1 MEHIT
6 AIGAEKTQKITF
18 ISKAHEEFYFEKL
31 EEVRHQDV
39 YHKSLIYCL
48 GMNADTRDHIHRIY
62 DFKTGC
68 VKTECLKE
76 GWQTSGSQKVVRL
89 AFCLYCNGVPS
100 VSDYEDPSD
109 QLEECGRYTIDDLF
123 CCSYA
128 PFFWQAIQIRYP
140 EYVKYNG
147 KKQKWFEGRD

>member
-1 MEHIT
+1 MKST

-18 ISKAHEEFYFEKL
+18 ISKAHEEFYFKKL

-48 GMNADTRDHIHRIY
+48 GMTADTRDHIHRIY

-100 VSDYEDPSD
+100 VLIMKIQVISWKNAGNIPLMIYFAAAMPRFS
-109 QLEECGRYTIDDLF
+109 GR
-123 CCSYA
+123 
-128 PFFWQAIQIRYP
+128 PFRSGIQSM
-140 EYVKYNG
+140 
-147 KKQKWFEGRD
+147 